1 MPWFGLFGFWVS
13 MERRNVL
20 IVVGG
25 SLPKKAAS
33 SVIPVDSANVETLF
47 LVKGIFSL
55 SRFVRFRK
63 LNLIANPALYQ

>member
-25 SLPKKAAS
+25 SLPRKAVS
-33 SVIPVDSANVETLF
+33 SVTPVDLPSVEALL
-47 LVKGIFSL
+47 LVREIFS
-55 SRFVRFRK
+55 F
-63 LNLIANPALYQ
+63 